1 MFDKWQ
7 YWLFICNKCRKYLL
21 RVRVVRGR
29 PWMGQRGSTG
39 ESGLSRQWSGC
50 TAVSY
55 SVSVLLCCHLEWH
68 ELEHSR
74 QELQQRFFED
84 YDTFFILWHDIYS
97 RKKWNPNACPAFYS
111 FFWCCPK
118 GIIDTKI
125 GMPLLLL
132 FLKYVYEQ
140 EILMHKSPILIIP
153 SLKAGTPRTRIWSL
167 WFKCR
172 KWIELSNCW
181 TRESWKIIQLVS

>member
-84 YDTFFILWHDIYS
+84 YNTFFFILWHDIYS
-97 RKKWNPNACPAFYS
+97 RKKWKPQCMSCF
-111 FFWCCPK
+111 
-118 GIIDTKI
+118 
-125 GMPLLLL
+125 LL
-132 FLKYVYEQ
+132 FF
-140 EILMHKSPILIIP
+140 LM
-153 SLKAGTPRTRIWSL
+153 
-167 WFKCR
+167 
-172 KWIELSNCW
+172 LSQRHNRYQDRYAIVTVISKICLW
-181 TRESWKIIQLVS
+181 TRNLDA

>member
-1 MFDKWQ
+1 MSGSSGAALGWDNGVQRESQVWADSDQGVQQCLTQCQCCCAAILNLECREDSDMSWSIHGKS
-7 YWLFICNKCRKYLL
+7 CNKDFLKIMILFLSCDMIFIAVK
-21 RVRVVRGR
+21 
-29 PWMGQRGSTG
+29 
-39 ESGLSRQWSGC
+39 SG
-50 TAVSY
+50 
-55 SVSVLLCCHLEWH
+55 
-68 ELEHSR
+68 
-74 QELQQRFFED
+74 
-84 YDTFFILWHDIYS
+84 
-97 RKKWNPNACPAFYS
+97 NPNACPAFYS

-153 SLKAGTPRTRIWSL
+153 LLKAGTPRTRIWSL
-167 WFKCR
+167 WLKCR

-181 TRESWKIIQLVS
+181 TRKSWKIIQLVS

>member
-132 FLKYVYEQ
+132 FLKYVYD
-140 EILMHKSPILIIP
+140 MNKKSWCI
-153 SLKAGTPRTRIWSL
+153 RVQFWSFL
-167 WFKCR
+167 RSKLAPPEPGSGACDWNVA
-172 KWIELSNCW
+172 S
-181 TRESWKIIQLVS
+181 ESMVS